1 MDMYELFA
9 LLMSPNVMGVFV
21 LMCMTAYAFILD
33 LEHRWA
39 IPLAAIPLAVGA
51 EAIPLV
57 VGVGAEAIPFA
68 VGAEAIPLVVG
79 AVPAPSVDVAAL
91 AKDVATEKDK
101 LDRVQAVVYQLVGG
115 LFNQDTQSK
124 IMNFHANTLLNRPI
138 DVDDAE
144 ADSSERFLIWPTTR
158 QGDQL
163 NERCERF
170 FRMMETASNRIGLL
184 ESQMNMQHDNINDAV
199 NESIDALEK
208 KVREQGKKIAALEK
222 EIYETTFS

>member
-9 LLMSPNVMGVFV
+9 LLVTPNVVGVFV

-39 IPLAAIPLAVGA
+39 IPLAAIPL
-51 EAIPLV
+51 
-57 VGVGAEAIPFA
+57 
-68 VGAEAIPLVVG
+68 VVG
-79 AVPAPSVDVAAL
+79 AAPAPPVDVAAL

-115 LFNQDTQSK
+115 LFDQNTQSK
-124 IMNFHANTLLNRPI
+124 IMNLHINTLLNRPI
-138 DVDDAE
+138 DVEDAE
-144 ADSSERFLIWPTTR
+144 ADSSEQLLIWPTTR

>member
-9 LLMSPNVMGVFV
+9 LLMPPNVMGVFV
-21 LMCMTAYAFILD
+21 LMCMMAYAFILD

-39 IPLAAIPLAVGA
+39 IPLAAIPLAVGVGA

-57 VGVGAEAIPFA
+57 VGVGAEAIPLA
-68 VGAEAIPLVVG
+68 VGAA
-79 AVPAPSVDVAAL
+79 PAPSVDVAAL

-144 ADSSERFLIWPTTR
+144 ADSSERFLIYPTTR

-163 NERCERF
+163 NDRCDRF
-170 FRMMETASNRIGLL
+170 FGMMETASNRIGLL

>member
-9 LLMSPNVMGVFV
+9 LLVTPNVVGVFV
-21 LMCMTAYAFILD
+21 LMCMMAYAFILD

-39 IPLAAIPLAVGA
+39 IPLAVGVGEA
-51 EAIPLV
+51 AIPLV
-57 VGVGAEAIPFA
+57 VGVGAEAIP
-68 VGAEAIPLVVG
+68 LVVG
-79 AVPAPSVDVAAL
+79 AAPAPSVDVAAL

-144 ADSSERFLIWPTTR
+144 ADSSERFLIYPTTR

-163 NERCERF
+163 NDRCDRF
-170 FRMMETASNRIGLL
+170 FGMMETACNRIRLL
-184 ESQMNMQHDNINDAV
+184 ESQMNIQHDNINDAV

>member
-9 LLMSPNVMGVFV
+9 LLMTPNVVGMFV

-39 IPLAAIPLAVGA
+39 IPL
-51 EAIPLV
+51 
-57 VGVGAEAIPFA
+57 
-68 VGAEAIPLVVG
+68 VVG
-79 AVPAPSVDVAAL
+79 AAPAPPVDVASL
-91 AKDVATEKDK
+91 AQDVATEKDK

-124 IMNFHANTLLNRPI
+124 IMNLHANTLLNRPI
-138 DVDDAE
+138 DVDEAE
-144 ADSSERFLIWPTTR
+144 ADSSERFLIYPTTR

-163 NERCERF
+163 NDRCDRF
-170 FRMMETASNRIGLL
+170 FGMMETACNRISML

-199 NESIDALEK
+199 NESIDALKK
-208 KVREQGKKIAALEK
+208 KVREQGEKIAALEK